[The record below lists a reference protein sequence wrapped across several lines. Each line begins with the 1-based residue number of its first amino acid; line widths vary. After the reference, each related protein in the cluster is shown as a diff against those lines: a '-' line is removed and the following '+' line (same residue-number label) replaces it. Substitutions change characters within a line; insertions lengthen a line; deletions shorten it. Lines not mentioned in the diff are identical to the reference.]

1 MLKTIYSRE
10 NRLLLKLLREVR
22 AARGLTQADL
32 AKRMKMRQTDVSK
45 VETGVRRIDFVELR
59 HWLIALDL
67 DMAAFVDEF
76 ERQLPL
82 VAAMRKT

>member
-22 AARGLTQADL
+22 TARGLTQADL

-45 VETGVRRIDFVELR
+45 VETGVRRVDFVELR

-67 DMAAFVDEF
+67 DMSAFVDEF